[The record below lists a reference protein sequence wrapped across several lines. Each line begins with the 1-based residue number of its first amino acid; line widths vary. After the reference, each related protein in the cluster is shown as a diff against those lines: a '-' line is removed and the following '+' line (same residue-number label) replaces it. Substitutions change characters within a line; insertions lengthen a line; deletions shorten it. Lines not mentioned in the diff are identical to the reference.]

1 MSTDISSSLETFF
14 SNAESPILF
23 TGAGVSARAGLPTW
37 EGLINRMADAMQA
50 TDPLTTQMIKQ
61 AVAEKELT
69 NAVEYFNLSKKM
81 LEGDKRELLKH
92 LLSNYDVA
100 KIEPIGKLPFQG
112 CLTTNFDKS
121 ILDAIARGKGRSAS
135 DYKYG
140 DASFKQAQWDTDLF
154 VARIHG
160 AVENPSSI
168 VLTEHQFD
176 ALLKDDT
183 YLQLLQNCFTHR
195 NVLFLGFSFYDPAIK
210 HIFLELERLY
220 GPATPGRH
228 MAIVPSDI
236 DSDFLR
242 KASRLNIDVVK
253 YDSSNYHAA
262 LWDAIAAFRVPIA
275 GLSAPDSRDPL
286 MPAKFFLAACYA
298 RAKTDG
304 HMRALREAVT
314 EGIVAA
320 LLQEVAPGAL
330 SRTEILDRIRL
341 SVGLKKA
348 DSERFLDKSLRSLA
362 ESGLCRRMRSEAVT
376 KFAWIGGATD
386 NDTLSADI
394 AYLSRSI
401 VHRASVQ
408 EGWQISPEM
417 GDKITSVVDTLV
429 RTRGW
434 DLGAA
439 FAAGRPPEPVAITSL
454 LADRKF
460 DFSGLDQERLRRI
473 LTLMIQNPTAEESRV
488 LGDLGRASFA
498 IEMAFQSPRTT
509 LLHEATLPQRIYL
522 DASVLLPALVEGH
535 PYSKPYRQ
543 AIARLQEAAS
553 SAAFDLRLRV
563 SYPYL
568 NEIISHRRNAENYS
582 REFGADFAAGAERDA
597 LYHGASNTNVFVG
610 AYACWLEENES
621 VDFPDFLKLVA
632 PYTTEAELKR
642 YLVLQGF
649 EVVNHP
655 KTVGYAKLYSALE
668 REYSSSLT
676 NGKTPLLIEHDAL
689 QLALLQEDI
698 DAGRRVIFVSADR
711 KLRDITGKVCSVEVA
726 NAMVSN
732 VGLLQFIELMLGGL
746 SEGAGI
752 TELMWSMRISDGA
765 MAVRSHYVNLALR
778 EYDDAMALALPD
790 VVDSCVQATTAALS
804 RGGKSLDTEEPRAR
818 ADAFRILGGL
828 EKDFF
833 QKMDKEVNK
842 LRNRLNE

>member
-1 MSTDISSSLETFF
+1 MSADISSNLETFF
-14 SNAESPILF
+14 STAENPILF

-37 EGLINRMADAMQA
+37 EDLIKKMADAMQA
-50 TDPLTTQMIKQ
+50 FDPLTTQMIKQ
-61 AVAEKELT
+61 ALLDKELT

-81 LEGDKRELLKH
+81 LEGDKRALLKG
-92 LLSNYDVA
+92 LLSNYDA
-100 KIEPIGKLPFQG
+100 TKIESIGKLPFSG

-121 ILDAIARGKGRSAS
+121 ILDVIAKSKGRSAS

-140 DASFKQAQWDTDLF
+140 DASFKQAQWDTNLF

-176 ALLKDDT
+176 ELLKDET
-183 YLQLLQNCFTHR
+183 YLQLLQNCFAHR

-210 HIFLELERLY
+210 HVFHELDRLH

-228 MAIVPSDI
+228 MAVVPSDI

-242 KASRLNIDVVK
+242 KAHRLNIEVVR
-253 YDSSNYHAA
+253 YDSSDHHAS
-262 LWDAIAAFRVPIA
+262 LWNAITKFCLPI
-275 GLSAPDSRDPL
+275 SRSPAPDSRDPL
-286 MPAKFFLAACYA
+286 TPAKSFLAACYA

-320 LLQEVAPGAL
+320 LLQDVAPSAL
-330 SRTEILDRIRL
+330 SRTELLDRVRL

-348 DSERFLDKSLRSLA
+348 DSEGFVDKSLRSLG
-362 ESGLCRRMRSEAVT
+362 ESGLCRRMKSNGVT
-376 KFAWIGGATD
+376 KFAWIGEVADTE
-386 NDTLSADI
+386 TLSADI
-394 AYLSRSI
+394 TYLSKCI

-408 EGWQISPEM
+408 EGWQVSSTVAE
-417 GDKITSVVDTLV
+417 KITAVVDTLV

-439 FAAGRPPEPVAITSL
+439 FAAGRPPEPVTITSL
-454 LADRKF
+454 LADRTF
-460 DFSGLDQERLRRI
+460 DFSGLDQERLSRI
-473 LTLMIQNPTAEESRV
+473 LTLMIQSPTPEESRV

-498 IEMAFQSPRTT
+498 IEMAFQSPLTT

-535 PYSKPYRQ
+535 PYSKPYLQ
-543 AIARLQEAAS
+543 AITRLKETAS
-553 SAAFDLRLRV
+553 AAAFDLRLRV
-563 SYPYL
+563 SHPYL
-568 NEIISHRRNAENYS
+568 NEIISHRRYAESYH
-582 REFGADFAAGAERDA
+582 RELGVDFTEGAKRDA

-610 AYACWLEENES
+610 AYACWLEKHG
-621 VDFPDFLKLVA
+621 PIDFLEFLSRVA
-632 PYTTEAELKR
+632 PYSTETELKK
-642 YLVLQGF
+642 YLFRQGF
-649 EVVNHP
+649 EVIAP
-655 KTVGYAKLYSALE
+655 AKTVAYSKLYGALE
-668 REYSSSLT
+668 REYSSLLAK
-676 NGKTPLLIEHDAL
+676 GKTPLLIEHDAL

-698 DAGRRVIFVSADR
+698 DAGRRAIFVSADR
-711 KLRDITGKVCSVEVA
+711 RLREIAGKVCSPEVA

-746 SEGAGI
+746 PEGSGI
-752 TELMWSMRISDGA
+752 TELLWSMRISDEA
-765 MAVRSHYVNLALR
+765 TAVRSHYVNLALR
-778 EYDDAMALALPD
+778 EYSDAMALALPN
-790 VVDSCVQATTAALS
+790 VVENCVQATTAALS
-804 RGGKSLDTEEPRAR
+804 RGGRSLDAEEPGAR
-818 ADAFRILGGL
+818 ADAFKTLGGL

-833 QKMDKEVNK
+833 QKMDTEVSK
-842 LRNRLNE
+842 LRDRLDE